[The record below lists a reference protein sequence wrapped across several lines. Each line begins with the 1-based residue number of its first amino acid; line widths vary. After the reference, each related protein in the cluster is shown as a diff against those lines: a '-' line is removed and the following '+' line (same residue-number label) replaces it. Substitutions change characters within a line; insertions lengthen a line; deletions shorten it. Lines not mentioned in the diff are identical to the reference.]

1 MIDIKTNRI
10 IDILNSRES
19 SKVATWLKSFPNI
32 KIVSRDG
39 SNEYAKAIKSA
50 HPNAIQINDRFHI
63 IKNLTEYLKSYMT
76 KIMKFKIKIEK
87 PRKNMETSLS
97 NSKTQRVKLAQ
108 VLSNDGLSP
117 YEISK
122 KIKMD
127 IRTVNKY
134 LSLNINTLFSNN
146 KLDKKHKESVNK
158 KEISVNIVKD
168 LFSKG
173 FSMAEISRK
182 TGFTKKTVKKYL
194 NPNVSLVHGS
204 YGSSRASILDGY
216 FSTIEE
222 MINSG
227 ANFSSIEENLNSK
240 GYKGSASSI
249 RMYIS
254 KKQRLEN
261 EIESSSFKNNYYFV
275 ERSKIIKML
284 YMKPEKIDGISA
296 DDIDSVFQL
305 YPVLPKLYEL
315 VDSFKKLLFEKKV
328 KNLSKWIK
336 KAEKLDIDEIKSFL
350 NGISMDIDGV
360 KKAIKYKY
368 SNGLAEGKINKI
380 KVIKRIMYGRSSFA
394 YLRRKILELEKFRYA
409 N

>member
-1 MIDIKTNRI
+1 
-10 IDILNSRES
+10 
-19 SKVATWLKSFPNI
+19 
-32 KIVSRDG
+32 
-39 SNEYAKAIKSA
+39 
-50 HPNAIQINDRFHI
+50 
-63 IKNLTEYLKSYMT
+63 MT

-227 ANFSSIEENLNSK
+227 ASFSSIEKNLISK

-254 KKQRLEN
+254 KKQRL
-261 EIESSSFKNNYYFV
+261 V
-275 ERSKIIKML
+275 
-284 YMKPEKIDGISA
+284 
-296 DDIDSVFQL
+296 
-305 YPVLPKLYEL
+305 
-315 VDSFKKLLFEKKV
+315 
-328 KNLSKWIK
+328 
-336 KAEKLDIDEIKSFL
+336 
-350 NGISMDIDGV
+350 
-360 KKAIKYKY
+360 
-368 SNGLAEGKINKI
+368 
-380 KVIKRIMYGRSSFA
+380 
-394 YLRRKILELEKFRYA
+394 
-409 N
+409 

>member
-1 MIDIKTNRI
+1 
-10 IDILNSRES
+10 
-19 SKVATWLKSFPNI
+19 
-32 KIVSRDG
+32 
-39 SNEYAKAIKSA
+39 
-50 HPNAIQINDRFHI
+50 
-63 IKNLTEYLKSYMT
+63 
-76 KIMKFKIKIEK
+76 MKFKIKIEK

-108 VLSNDGLSP
+108 VLSNDGLTP

-315 VDSFKKLLFEKKV
+315 IDSFKKLLFEKKV
-328 KNLSKWIK
+328 KNLPKWIK

-360 KKAIKYKY
+360 KNAIKYKY

>member
-1 MIDIKTNRI
+1 M
-10 IDILNSRES
+10 
-19 SKVATWLKSFPNI
+19 
-32 KIVSRDG
+32 
-39 SNEYAKAIKSA
+39 
-50 HPNAIQINDRFHI
+50 
-63 IKNLTEYLKSYMT
+63 
-76 KIMKFKIKIEK
+76 
-87 PRKNMETSLS
+87 
-97 NSKTQRVKLAQ
+97 
-108 VLSNDGLSP
+108 
-117 YEISK
+117 
-122 KIKMD
+122 
-127 IRTVNKY
+127 
-134 LSLNINTLFSNN
+134 
-146 KLDKKHKESVNK
+146 
-158 KEISVNIVKD
+158 NIVKD

-182 TGFTKKTVKKYL
+182 TCFTKKTVKKYL
-194 NPNVSLVHGS
+194 NSNVSLVHGS

-227 ANFSSIEENLNSK
+227 ASFSSIEKNLISK

-315 VDSFKKLLFEKKV
+315 IDSFKKLLFEKKV
-328 KNLSKWIK
+328 KNLPKWIK

-360 KKAIKYKY
+360 KNAIKYKY